1 MVEATHRLR
10 KDHDTVRELF
20 ATFEQAHDGGDEAR
34 MAELAASVCRELDVH
49 AEVEEQIFY
58 PAVKERGGDDVAETI
73 AEAFEEHHVVQVLI
87 GEIRELQPSDEAFA
101 AKVTVLRETVEH
113 HASEEENELF
123 PQVRAMF
130 DKVELLGLG
139 RRIEE
144 REAALVE
151 GREAEEEI
159 LDLES
164 MSKADLYE
172 KAKEQDI
179 DGRSSMTKQEL
190 VEAIRTH

>member
-1 MVEATHRLR
+1 VEATHRLR
-10 KDHDTVRELF
+10 KDHDVVRELF
-20 ATFEQAHDGGDEAR
+20 ASFEQAHEGGDEAR
-34 MAELAASVCRELDVH
+34 MAELAEGVCRELDVH

-58 PAVKERGGDDVAETI
+58 PAVRDRGGDELADTI
-73 AEAFEEHHVVQVLI
+73 AEAFEEHHVVKVLI
-87 GEIRELQPSDEAFA
+87 GEIRELEASDEAFP
-101 AKVTVLRETVEH
+101 AKVTVLRELVEH
-113 HASEEENELF
+113 HADEEEQELF
-123 PQVRAMF
+123 PKVRDLF

-144 REAALVE
+144 REAALVD
-151 GREAEEEI
+151 GREEQEEI
-159 LDLES
+159 LDLEA

-190 VEAIRTH
+190 VEAIRSH

>member
-1 MVEATHRLR
+1 MVEVTHRLR
-10 KDHDTVRELF
+10 KDHDAVRELF
-20 ATFEQAHDGGDEAR
+20 AGFEQAHEGGDEAR
-34 MAELAASVCRELDVH
+34 MTELAATVCRELDVH

-58 PAVKERGGDDVAETI
+58 PAVRERGGEDLAETI
-73 AEAFEEHHVVQVLI
+73 AEAFEEHHVVKVLI
-87 GEIRELQPSDEAFA
+87 GEIRELETSDDAFA
-101 AKVTVLRETVEH
+101 AKVTVLRELVEH
-113 HASEEENELF
+113 HAGEEETELF
-123 PQVRAMF
+123 PQVQAMF

-144 REAALVE
+144 REASLE
-151 GREAEEEI
+151 GELEAQDEV
-159 LDLES
+159 LDLEA

-190 VEAIRTH
+190 VEAIRSH